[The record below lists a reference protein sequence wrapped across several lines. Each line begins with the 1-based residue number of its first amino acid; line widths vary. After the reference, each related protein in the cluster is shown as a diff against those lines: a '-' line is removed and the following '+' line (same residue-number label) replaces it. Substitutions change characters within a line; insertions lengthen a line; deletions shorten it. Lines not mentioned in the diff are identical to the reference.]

1 MRLRDRY
8 DGDLL
13 PVTTAR
19 CRRGYPGS
27 HIGHTLGQAGKS
39 HSYQI

>member
-13 PVTTAR
+13 PVATAR
-19 CRRGYPGS
+19 YRRGYPGS
-27 HIGHTLGQAGKS
+27 HIGHTLSQAGKS
-39 HSYQI
+39 HSCEI